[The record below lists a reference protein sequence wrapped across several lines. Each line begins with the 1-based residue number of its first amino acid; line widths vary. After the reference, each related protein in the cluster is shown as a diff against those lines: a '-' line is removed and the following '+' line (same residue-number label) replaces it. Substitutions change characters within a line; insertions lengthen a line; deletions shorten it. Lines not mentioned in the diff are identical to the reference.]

1 MESLPKKTPPPSILT
16 EDSPL
21 DTSAEIRRKA
31 KEERQRQL
39 QCLLEGKPIEEPTQE
54 SIEEEVNRLMEEVEL
69 HEKNYIPKDIE
80 HSLNDDDFDF
90 MENEENDKNF
100 SEKKNN
106 NIINTNSKKNI
117 KKNEIKKNETKKNE
131 TKKNPDLDL
140 DMEDLED
147 IIEENYYDD
156 NNNNKNNSQKEDKEL
171 KELLNLYEKQLDK
184 DIKEEVELNYKPSVD
199 PNDVKR
205 ADNLLQKDKLLNTAV
220 IQGIISREELIM
232 YVDYYEIFSL
242 MNKSKKFTQQHLQAI
257 EDLCIKNNEN
267 KNNNN
272 DDNEN
277 DDEDEKKDVV
287 YDNLNHE
294 DAINKLTDEI
304 EKKLESSEDILN
316 KKMEFLTKV
325 DSRKNDNLKN
335 ILEKYKNKETDNNNK
350 SERNIESAKSDI
362 SNITNKTGFTNY
374 TNCSNNNQKT
384 GGIKFNQKKIK
395 VKENNND
402 INTNIIKKDDKLS
415 VDNSTISEFTTE
427 ELMSVPKYISVKK
440 EPKKE
445 KSDKKQETNIEN
457 KTKTNFLN
465 KSTISSSSKK
475 TNNNISNNTNISFP
489 RKSSL
494 PKKNIL
500 KNSNN
505 DNNNSIL
512 SLPSGKKT
520 IAPINQKSC
529 RNPITNSIK
538 SNPKVNL
545 FDDNANPI
553 NLNKLRGTR
562 KELVK
567 LKMGNKS
574 KMHELFSEK
583 PRNLEEN
590 EILKQ
595 KFMDFILSGKENNK
609 NPEMNALKKSIVRKK
624 IEDAQNFNK
633 KK

>member
-1 MESLPKKTPPPSILT
+1 MESLPKETPPSCLT
-16 EDSPL
+16 DDSPL

-80 HSLNDDDFDF
+80 HSINEEDENLDFLEDD
-90 MENEENDKNF
+90 ENDKNL

-106 NIINTNSKKNI
+106 NIINTNSKKDI
-117 KKNEIKKNETKKNE
+117 KKNEIKKNETKK
-131 TKKNPDLDL
+131 KPDLDL
-140 DMEDLED
+140 DIKDLED
-147 IIEENYYDD
+147 IIEENYFDDD
-156 NNNNKNNSQKEDKEL
+156 NNNKNNNSQKEDKEL

-184 DIKEEVELNYKPSVD
+184 DIKEEVELQYKPSVD

-205 ADNLLQKDKLLNTAV
+205 ADILLQKDKLLNTAV
-220 IQGIISREELIM
+220 IQGIISKEELIM

-272 DDNEN
+272 E
-277 DDEDEKKDVV
+277 DDESDENEKKDVV

-316 KKMEFLTKV
+316 KKMEFLTTV
-325 DSRKNDNLKN
+325 DTRNKDNLKD
-335 ILEKYKNKETDNNNK
+335 IIEKYKNRDNDNK

-374 TNCSNNNQKT
+374 TNLSINNKKT
-384 GGIKFNQKKIK
+384 GGKFDPKKINLP
-395 VKENNND
+395 ENNND
-402 INTNIIKKDDKLS
+402 INTNTIKNDDKLP
-415 VDNSTISEFTTE
+415 VENSSMSEFTTE
-427 ELMSVPKYISVKK
+427 ELMSVPKYITIKK
-440 EPKKE
+440 EPQKQ
-445 KSDKKQETNIEN
+445 KSDKKQETEINI
-457 KTKTNFLN
+457 KTKTNILN
-465 KSTISSSSKK
+465 NSSISSISKK
-475 TNNNISNNTNISFP
+475 TNNTNNNINNNKNNTNILFP
-489 RKSSL
+489 PKTPL

-505 DNNNSIL
+505 DNNNTIM
-512 SLPSGKKT
+512 SLPTGKKT
-520 IAPINQKSC
+520 IAPISQKSC
-529 RNPITNSIK
+529 RLSTMNNIK

-553 NLNKLRGTR
+553 NVSKLRGAR

-633 KK
+633 NK